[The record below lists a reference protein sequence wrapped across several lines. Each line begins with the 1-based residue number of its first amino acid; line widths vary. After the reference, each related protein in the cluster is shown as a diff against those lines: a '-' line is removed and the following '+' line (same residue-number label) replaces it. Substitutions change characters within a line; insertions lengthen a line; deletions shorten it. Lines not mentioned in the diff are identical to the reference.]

1 MFFPKAGLV
10 GAILAILMIVGIL
23 SFLATTPE
31 AWVSDLGAER
41 GFSSLSG
48 ARRLVV
54 KDIAILVGRRSC
66 SPNRGIS
73 RSIPSEKCL
82 YITVRMCIFMTI
94 DLILESHRAVCV
106 SAVRRFSGNVGS
118 ERFAGILGRR
128 IAVD

>member
-1 MFFPKAGLV
+1 MGVLIMGIGGGMFFPKAGLV

-41 GFSSLSG
+41 GFSLLSG

-54 KDIAILVGRRSC
+54 KDIAILVGCRSC

-73 RSIPSEKCL
+73 EHSIGKMFVYYRSDV
-82 YITVRMCIFMTI
+82 YFY
-94 DLILESHRAVCV
+94 D
-106 SAVRRFSGNVGS
+106 
-118 ERFAGILGRR
+118 
-128 IAVD
+128 D